1 MYLKSVFYSILRM
14 QVSCFLVSL
23 IFFES
28 LKIEMNTLGL
38 PISILSLIYFAFEV
52 NTAYKPLRML
62 KHMCCGF
69 ILSLV
74 QILFSLVFEYS

>member
-1 MYLKSVFYSILRM
+1 MYLKSVFYSILRI

-28 LKIEMNTLGL
+28 LTIEMNTLGL

-52 NTAYKPLRML
+52 NTAYIPLHTL

>member
-1 MYLKSVFYSILRM
+1 MYLKSVFYSILRI

-23 IFFES
+23 IFLES
-28 LKIEMNTLGL
+28 LTIEMNTLGL

-52 NTAYKPLRML
+52 NTAFIPLRML
-62 KHMCCGF
+62 KYMCCGF

>member
-1 MYLKSVFYSILRM
+1 
-14 QVSCFLVSL
+14 
-23 IFFES
+23 
-28 LKIEMNTLGL
+28 MNTLGL

-52 NTAYKPLRML
+52 NTAYIPLRTL